1 MTDTR
6 GERSE
11 WDDRIVVPSVPYS
24 EDVFAFAREELRT
37 RVSPAPTEAVL
48 DEYMADLA
56 NNYTAEMPL
65 REYLGFAMLEETA
78 IRFRLM
84 ARDSAE
90 AGYAAKLHF
99 GEVPTSIW
107 CPELR
112 RPR

>member
-11 WDDRIVVPSVPYS
+11 WDDCIVVPSVPYS